1 MDSHDIFLQLTKGAR
16 FSRPKPK
23 AESKQSS
30 NTTAAL
36 KGSKSMYHI
45 HNSTAEETNFADVLE
60 SNGSASEEEQE
71 EKYSFNYIDGED
83 IVKQEKKK
91 KKSASITPIEKAA
104 NLKEEMAALL
114 RKVNLIT
121 VRGKNIPPPVTSFE
135 ELQKE
140 HKLSDRLLQNLSL
153 ATYATPTPIQMQA
166 MPLLL
171 QGRNV
176 MASAPTGSGKTIA
189 FLIPLIND
197 LRKPSKVGFRA
208 VVLAPTRELAAQ
220 IYRECVQLAQQTALK
235 IHFQTKSKN
244 NELAAANNQKKYDIL
259 ISTPNRVRYLLQQ
272 EPAQLRFTEVEW
284 LIIDEADRLME
295 EGMNNFKDQ
304 VDVIL
309 AACTNKCKKLALF
322 SATYT
327 ASVAK
332 WAKKNLPNLARIII
346 GQENSATNSVEQELL
361 FVGSESGKLL
371 AIRDMMRKGLKP
383 PVLVFVQSK
392 ERAKELFQELLY
404 DGINVDLIHA
414 DRSQQQRDNCVRAFR
429 EGQIWVLIC
438 TELMGRGID
447 FKGVNLVINY
457 DFPPSVIS
465 YIHRIGRTGRAGRNG
480 KAITFFTQSDT
491 PNLKSIAQIINNSNG
506 KVPDFIMG
514 LKKPRKSERKWLN
527 DHAPKRD
534 SICTRISK
542 NAENQKDID
551 LKGTKYTGKKRKA
564 QYNANGDKRQ
574 AVKKLKNASKQV
586 DNTNT
591 FKKPLR
597 KKFKSNTS

>member
-1 MDSHDIFLQLTKGAR
+1 MDSHDIFLQLTRGAR
-16 FSRPKPK
+16 FTHSKPRTETK
-23 AESKQSS
+23 KISTKVELTESKSIDSIVETSPKSS
-30 NTTAAL
+30 NIEDD
-36 KGSKSMYHI
+36 SQS
-45 HNSTAEETNFADVLE
+45 ADFV
-60 SNGSASEEEQE
+60 SEEEE
-71 EKYSFNYIDGED
+71 HEFNYISGKDVKREK
-83 IVKQEKKK
+83 VKQKKTT
-91 KKSASITPIEKAA
+91 TPEEREA
-104 NLKEEMAALL
+104 NQKEEMVALL
-114 RKVNLIT
+114 RKDYLIN

-135 ELQKE
+135 ELKNE
-140 HKLSDRLLQNLSL
+140 YKMSDRLLLNLES
-153 ATYATPTPIQMQA
+153 ATYASPTPVQMQA

-189 FLIPLIND
+189 FLAPLIND

-220 IYRECVQLAQQTALK
+220 IYRECVQLAQNTALK
-235 IHFQTKSKN
+235 IYFQTKATSNKLATGQSNKN
-244 NELAAANNQKKYDIL
+244 YDIL
-259 ISTPNRVRYLLQQ
+259 ISTPNRVRFLLEQ
-272 EPAQLRFTEVEW
+272 EPPALRLTEVEW
-284 LIIDEADRLME
+284 LVIDEADRLME
-295 EGMNNFKDQ
+295 EGINNFKDQ

-309 AACTNKCKKLALF
+309 AACTNQRKKLALF

-327 ASVAK
+327 VPVAK
-332 WAKKNLPNLARIII
+332 WAIKNLPNLARVII
-346 GQENSATNSVEQELL
+346 GQENSATDSVEQELL

-371 AIRDMMRKGLKP
+371 AIRDMVRKGLKP

-429 EGQIWVLIC
+429 EGHIWVLIC

-491 PNLKSIAQIINNSNG
+491 PNLKSIAQIIKNSNG
-506 KVPDFIMG
+506 KVPDFILT
-514 LKKPRKSERKWLN
+514 LKNRRKTERKWLEN
-527 DHAPKRD
+527 HAPKRE
-534 SICTRISK
+534 SISTRISK
-542 NAENQKDID
+542 NAEKEDVEVESD
-551 LKGTKYTGKKRKA
+551 KSTAKKRKA
-564 QYNANGDKRQ
+564 KVDLDAQVARAN
-574 AVKKLKNASKQV
+574 KNAKMSS
-586 DNTNT
+586 NA
-591 FKKPLR
+591 KPTQR
-597 KKFKSNTS
+597 KKIKSKTQ

>member
-1 MDSHDIFLQLTKGAR
+1 MDSHDIFLQLTRGAR
-16 FSRPKPK
+16 FTHSKPRGEIKKIKTATDLTESRTMHPINDGSMKVSNLNEDSED
-23 AESKQSS
+23 ES
-30 NTTAAL
+30 
-36 KGSKSMYHI
+36 
-45 HNSTAEETNFADVLE
+45 FD
-60 SNGSASEEEQE
+60 SEEEE
-71 EKYSFNYIDGED
+71 HTFNYIDGND
-83 IVKQEKKK
+83 IFKEKTKK
-91 KKSASITPIEKAA
+91 PKKAITAEEKEA
-104 NLKEEMAALL
+104 NLKEEMIALL
-114 RKVNLIT
+114 RKENLIK
-121 VRGKNIPPPVTSFE
+121 VRGKNIPPPMTSFE
-135 ELQKE
+135 ELLKE
-140 HKLSDRLLQNLSL
+140 YNMSDRLLQNLAS
-153 ATYATPTPIQMQA
+153 ASYRSPTPIQMQA

-189 FLIPLIND
+189 FLAPLIND

-220 IYRECVQLAQQTALK
+220 IYRECVQLAQHTALK
-235 IHFQTKSKN
+235 IHFQTKQPN
-244 NELAAANNQKKYDIL
+244 NNSAAGHSNKKYDIL
-259 ISTPNRVRYLLQQ
+259 ISTPNRVRFLLEQ
-272 EPAQLRFTEVEW
+272 EPPALQLAGVEW
-284 LIIDEADRLME
+284 LVIDEADRLME

-309 AACTNKCKKLALF
+309 AACTNKRKKLALF

-327 ASVAK
+327 PSVAK
-332 WAKKNLPNLARIII
+332 WAIKNLPNLARIII
-346 GQENSATNSVEQELL
+346 GQENSATDSVEQELL

-371 AIRDMMRKGLKP
+371 AMRDMVRKGLKP

-429 EGQIWVLIC
+429 EGHIWVLIC

-491 PNLKSIAQIINNSNG
+491 PNLKSIAKLIKDSNG
-506 KVPDFIMG
+506 KVPDFILDM
-514 LKKPRKSERKWLN
+514 KKPRKSERKWLA
-527 DHAPKRD
+527 DHAPKRE
-534 SICTRISK
+534 SISTLISK
-542 NAENQKDID
+542 NAENNKDKD
-551 LKGTKYTGKKRKA
+551 AKSAKPPAKKRKA
-564 QYNANGDKRQ
+564 NAGSDEHGLRKKSRTPSV
-574 AVKKLKNASKQV
+574 VKP
-586 DNTNT
+586 
-591 FKKPLR
+591 PLR
-597 KKFKSNTS
+597 KRN